1 MKIRIEMNYYN
12 LLDRFFKTSGI
23 VSLPFS
29 IVFLY
34 TYLTK
39 DIVIALYLVTLFP
52 LAILSIFFIN
62 LYEELRN
69 YCQSETFVKKFTEKD
84 KDL

>member
-1 MKIRIEMNYYN
+1 
-12 LLDRFFKTSGI
+12 
-23 VSLPFS
+23 
-29 IVFLY
+29 
-34 TYLTK
+34 
-39 DIVIALYLVTLFP
+39 LYLVTLFP